1 LFVFFLQNLSWQIYR
16 LNRQRIKQQHAGEIF
31 GFTSCIA
38 RFPNDNAC
46 IIILSNLEQTSID
59 NLIESLTDILFEEK
73 IESN

>member
-1 LFVFFLQNLSWQIYR
+1 LFFFFFKNLSWHIYR

-46 IIILSNLEQTSID
+46 IIILSNLEQTSMD

-73 IESN
+73 TESN